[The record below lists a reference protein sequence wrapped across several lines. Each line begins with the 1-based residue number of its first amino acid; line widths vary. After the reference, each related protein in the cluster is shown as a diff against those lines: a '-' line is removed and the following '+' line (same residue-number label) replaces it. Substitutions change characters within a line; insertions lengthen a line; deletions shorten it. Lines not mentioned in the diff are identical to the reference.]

1 MFTKKHYINVI
12 SLLILLFVNIR
23 FLIDYSSSR
32 GFSPIIL
39 IIVFVVLFIG
49 IIYAQDRIFKPEEQ
63 IVNKNFVYVVLVLI
77 LASLA
82 FDFAVNS
89 NRGISYFTAFNWL
102 TNMGNG
108 IYPYNNNSYSYNL
121 PFLYYLDS
129 PFYLMGDIRI
139 IGLFGLALFLLLL
152 PGYSFNKKELVIRT
166 STLLLLPLI
175 YFEITVG
182 GDTLAN
188 IVVALIIIFLM
199 DKFLDPDK
207 IDIRFI
213 FFSVLFGIILCT
225 RLLILVPFIL
235 SILFFFRY
243 NIKNLLLFALISLL
257 ICFSVLVPFMRWDY
271 TSFVTF
277 GPFTGNLAT
286 LSVWVYV
293 LLFIVVVYT
302 GWMIS
307 DLQELL
313 FASGV
318 ILFFVSMIFGR
329 NETGISELVV
339 AIPFLILSIKEYRI
353 DKFTGKQISIR

>member
-12 SLLILLFVNIR
+12 SVLILLFVNIK

-32 GFSPIIL
+32 GFSPVIL
-39 IIVFVVLFIG
+39 NIVFVILFFGVVYI
-49 IIYAQDRIFKPEEQ
+49 QDRIFKPDEQ
-63 IVNKNFVYVVLVLI
+63 IVNKNFVYMVLVLI

-89 NRGISYFTAFNWL
+89 NRGSSYFTAFNWL
-102 TNMGNG
+102 VNMGNG
-108 IYPYNNNSYSYNL
+108 VYPYNNNSYSYNL
-121 PFLYYLDS
+121 PFLYYLDA
-129 PFYLMGDIRI
+129 PFYLMGDVRI

-166 STLLLLPLI
+166 STLLLLPLV
-175 YFEITVG
+175 YYEITVG
-182 GDTLAN
+182 GDALAN
-188 IVVALIIIFLM
+188 IVVAIIIIFLM
-199 DKFLDPDK
+199 NKFLDPDK

-213 FFSVLFGIILCT
+213 FLSILFGIILCT
-225 RLLILVPFIL
+225 RVLVLIPFIL
-235 SILFFFRY
+235 SVLFFFRY
-243 NIKNLLLFALISLL
+243 NFKNLFLFILISLL
-257 ICFSVLVPFMRWDY
+257 ICFSVLVPFIKWDY
-271 TSFVTF
+271 ISFATF
-277 GPFTGNLAT
+277 GPFTNNLAT

-293 LLFIVVVYT
+293 ILFIVIVYA

-318 ILFFVSMIFGR
+318 ILFFVSIILGK
-329 NETGISELVV
+329 NEADISEMVI
-339 AIPFLILSIKEYRI
+339 AIPFLILSINEYRI